1 MKSLISAAALAA
13 ALFITN
19 AAPALAAKPD
29 AYTFDKVHT
38 QIFFSVS
45 HLSFSFSTGSFT
57 GFDGGFSFSEE
68 KPEQSSVEVTIDANS
83 LSLHDDKWEE
93 HVKSADFLN
102 VAAHPSI
109 KFKSSK
115 VEKTGDNT
123 GRITGDLTLLGV
135 TQPVTLEVVFN
146 KAAIH
151 PYSKQFVAGFSATG
165 SLNRSAFGMD
175 YGLPGIGD
183 EVNISIE
190 VEGIRTEPAPKAP

>member
-1 MKSLISAAALAA
+1 MKKLISAAIVAG
-13 ALFITN
+13 ALFMV
-19 AAPALAAKPD
+19 AAPAYAAKPD

-45 HLSFSFSTGSFT
+45 HLGFSFSTGSFT
-57 GFDGGFSFSEE
+57 GFDGGFTFSAE
-68 KPEQSSVEVTIDANS
+68 KPEQSSVNVTIDASS
-83 LSLHDDKWEE
+83 LSLHDAKWEE

-102 VAAHPSI
+102 VAEHPSI
-109 KFKSSK
+109 SFKSTK

-135 TQPVTLEVVFN
+135 TKPVTLEVVFN

-151 PYSKQFVAGFSATG
+151 PYSKQFVAGFSATAA
-165 SLNRSAFGMD
+165 LMRSDFGMD

>member
-1 MKSLISAAALAA
+1 MKKLIAAAIVAG
-13 ALFITN
+13 ALFTL
-19 AAPALAAKPD
+19 AAPAYAAKPD

-45 HLSFSFSTGSFT
+45 HLGFSFSTGSFT
-57 GFDGGFSFSEE
+57 GFDGGFTFSAE
-68 KPEQSSVEVTIDANS
+68 KPEQSSVNVTIDASS
-83 LSLHDDKWEE
+83 LSLHDAKWEE

-102 VAAHPSI
+102 VAEHPSI
-109 KFKSSK
+109 SFKSTK

-135 TQPVTLEVVFN
+135 TKPVTLEVVFN

-151 PYSKQFVAGFSATG
+151 PYSKQFVAGFSATAA
-165 SLNRSAFGMD
+165 LMRSDFGMD

>member
-1 MKSLISAAALAA
+1 MKKLIAAAIVAG
-13 ALFITN
+13 ALFTL
-19 AAPALAAKPD
+19 AAPAYAAKPD

-45 HLSFSFSTGSFT
+45 HLGFSFSTGSFT
-57 GFDGGFSFSEE
+57 GFDGGFTFSTE
-68 KPEQSSVEVTIDANS
+68 KPEQSSVNVTIDASS
-83 LSLHDDKWEE
+83 LSLHDAKWEE

-102 VAAHPSI
+102 VAEHPSI
-109 KFKSSK
+109 SFKSTK

-135 TQPVTLEVVFN
+135 TKPVTLEVVFN

-151 PYSKQFVAGFSATG
+151 PYSKQFVAGFSATAA
-165 SLNRSAFGMD
+165 LMRSDFGMD

>member
-1 MKSLISAAALAA
+1 MKKLIAAATVAG
-13 ALFITN
+13 ALFTL
-19 AAPALAAKPD
+19 AAPAYAAKPD

-45 HLSFSFSTGSFT
+45 HLGFSFSTGSFT
-57 GFDGGFSFSEE
+57 GFDGGFTFSEE
-68 KPEQSSVEVTIDANS
+68 KPEQSSVNVTIDASS
-83 LSLHDDKWEE
+83 LSLHDAKWEE

-102 VAAHPSI
+102 VAEHPSI
-109 KFKSSK
+109 SFKSTK

-135 TQPVTLEVVFN
+135 TKPVTLEVVFN

-151 PYSKQFVAGFSATG
+151 PYSKQFVAGFSATAA
-165 SLNRSAFGMD
+165 LMRSDFGMD

>member
-1 MKSLISAAALAA
+1 MKKLISAAIVAG
-13 ALFITN
+13 ALFTL
-19 AAPALAAKPD
+19 AAPAYAAKPD

-45 HLSFSFSTGSFT
+45 HLGFSFSTGSFT
-57 GFDGGFSFSEE
+57 GFDGGFTFSEE
-68 KPEQSSVEVTIDANS
+68 KPEQSSVNVTIDASS
-83 LSLHDDKWEE
+83 LSLHDAKWEE

-102 VAAHPSI
+102 VAEHPSI
-109 KFKSSK
+109 SFKSTK

-135 TQPVTLEVVFN
+135 TKPVTLEVVFN

-151 PYSKQFVAGFSATG
+151 PYSKQFVAGFSATAA
-165 SLNRSAFGMD
+165 LMRSDFGMD

>member
-1 MKSLISAAALAA
+1 MKKLMSAAIVAG
-13 ALFITN
+13 ALFMG
-19 AAPALAAKPD
+19 AAPVYAAKPD

-45 HLSFSFSTGSFT
+45 HLGFSFSTGSFT
-57 GFDGGFSFSEE
+57 GFDGGFTFSEE
-68 KPEQSSVEVTIDANS
+68 KPEQSSVNVTIDASS
-83 LSLHDDKWEE
+83 LSLHDAKWEE

-102 VAAHPSI
+102 VAEHPSI
-109 KFKSSK
+109 SFKSTK

-135 TQPVTLEVVFN
+135 TKPVTLEVVFN

-151 PYSKQFVAGFSATG
+151 PYSKQFVAGFSATAA
-165 SLNRSAFGMD
+165 LMRSDFGMD